1 MKFSGFG
8 YDEPSLKY
16 SHQIKNV
23 IMENKISMSIDSISE
38 REWEFLEV
46 DMEDDEIKP
55 DDFYK
60 LFQYNPETNEYY
72 DIKY

>member
-1 MKFSGFG
+1 M
-8 YDEPSLKY
+8 
-16 SHQIKNV
+16 Q
-23 IMENKISMSIDSISE
+23 
-38 REWEFLEV
+38 
-46 DMEDDEIKP
+46 DDEIKP